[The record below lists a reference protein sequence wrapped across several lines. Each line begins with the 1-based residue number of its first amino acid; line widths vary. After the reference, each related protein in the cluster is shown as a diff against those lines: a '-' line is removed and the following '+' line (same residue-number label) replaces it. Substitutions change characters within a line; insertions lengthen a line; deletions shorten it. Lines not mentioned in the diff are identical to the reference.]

1 MNRNADYF
9 RLISYWN
16 HVPPSG
22 SFHIG
27 KYFGY
32 NILSLILYDAK
43 GRPLTSN
50 KPVQAIV
57 LMALLYLI
65 YVSEAALGAGAWTFL
80 MIVFLLLILRFGI
93 YRHLA
98 GYDEDQYFSRGAW
111 AAAIAINIFGVAVLS
126 LSLF

>member
-1 MNRNADYF
+1 MTMNADLLNNLAGCYF
-9 RLISYWN
+9 VLAI
-16 HVPPSG
+16 
-22 SFHIG
+22 
-27 KYFGY
+27 GY

-65 YVSEAALGAGAWTFL
+65 YVSEAALGSGAWMFL

-93 YRHLA
+93 YQHLA
-98 GYDEDQYFSRGAW
+98 GYDENKYFSRSAW
-111 AAAIAINIFGVAVLS
+111 GAAIAINIFGAVVLT

>member
-1 MNRNADYF
+1 MNAELLNNLVGSYF
-9 RLISYWN
+9 VLAISY
-16 HVPPSG
+16 
-22 SFHIG
+22 
-27 KYFGY
+27 
-32 NILSLILYDAK
+32 NIVSLIMHDTK
-43 GRPLTSN
+43 GRSLTSTG
-50 KPVQAIV
+50 PVPAIV
-57 LMALLYLI
+57 MMALLYLI

-93 YRHLA
+93 YQHLA